1 MNHHA
6 QEEACRLLAIDKMAT
21 STVTRTKSKSAKR
34 ASVPEPDE
42 SPAKVA
48 KVDAKDI
55 RGKDKKPTVGD
66 IFESLEY
73 GPAPE
78 SPAVAQA
85 WLDDHGRR
93 FGHFIGNQWVSPEGR
108 QMYKSYDPST
118 GDLLAET
125 VQGKTA
131 KCLKPCTVV
140 CGQYGYKCMF
150 DDRGRSSSATELMK
164 TFAVEAFYY

>member
-1 MNHHA
+1 MQWLIAVSTSYIVESSTQARHVHIYRER
-6 QEEACRLLAIDKMAT
+6 EEEYRLLAIDKMAT

-131 KCLKPCTVV
+131 KRLKLWTVV
-140 CGQYGYKCMF
+140 CGQYGYTV
-150 DDRGRSSSATELMK
+150 A
-164 TFAVEAFYY
+164 